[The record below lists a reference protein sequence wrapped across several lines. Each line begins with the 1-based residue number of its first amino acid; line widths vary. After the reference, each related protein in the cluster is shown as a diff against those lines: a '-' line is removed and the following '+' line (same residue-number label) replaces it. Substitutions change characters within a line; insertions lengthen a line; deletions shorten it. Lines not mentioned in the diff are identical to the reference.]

1 MKIKYINWITAI
13 VILLQFMPS
22 WIVFI
27 SQDVANQMVAQ
38 MMGKEITNEDAFLVF
53 KTFMSVFGYIG
64 LGLFILILGINKV
77 KDLKTAQNLSFYLGL
92 FMTFFA
98 LPDVVHMVSGTLPH
112 QPVVMILINFIVA
125 GLLFYGSK
133 RGRV

>member
-53 KTFMSVFGYIG
+53 K
-64 LGLFILILGINKV
+64 LLCLFLAILV
-77 KDLKTAQNLSFYLGL
+77 WVYLSL
-92 FMTFFA
+92 F
-98 LPDVVHMVSGTLPH
+98 
-112 QPVVMILINFIVA
+112 
-125 GLLFYGSK
+125 
-133 RGRV
+133 